1 MINIISD
8 EEIFIIYFVQGQLVK
23 FCIGVGVTLTKSKV
37 KRKERRITDKFLY
50 LIGHLPRVSV
60 EDPEMIRV
68 DLVF

>member
-37 KRKERRITDKFLY
+37 KKKRKKKHGQVPIPYFSFKIKNLC
-50 LIGHLPRVSV
+50 
-60 EDPEMIRV
+60 
-68 DLVF
+68 